1 MIRQSAES
9 AKLRIVFDASARKYD
24 QSPSL
29 NDVIEVGPPLQNHM
43 WKVLVRNRMCPVTL
57 TGDIKQ
63 AFLQICIRQKD
74 RNVFRFYWIENM
86 QSDDIKI
93 DRFTRAIFGLG
104 ESPFLLNGAVKEHLE
119 SNINKYT
126 ELRKTI
132 DEIKESF
139 YVDDIVTGEVIV
151 EKVKKIKKISE
162 KISGEACI
170 ELHKWHSN
178 AKELEE
184 TQKERSS
191 ELSYAK
197 QELGTRATDCK
208 ILGIPWDKSKD
219 TLGVDPDIPVKEQSK
234 RGMLKHL
241 ASIFDPLG
249 LISPVTLTGKDMYR
263 NACDLKLSWD
273 EQLTEPLRTK

>member
-9 AKLRIVFDASARKYD
+9 TKLRIVFDASARKND

-63 AFLQICIRQKD
+63 AFLKIRIRQKD
-74 RNVFRFYWIENM
+74 RNVLRFHWIENM

-93 DRFTRAIFGLG
+93 DRFARAIFGLG
-104 ESPFLLNGAVKEHLE
+104 ESPFLLNGTVKEHLE
-119 SNINKYT
+119 SSINKYT

-151 EKVKKIKKISE
+151 EKVKKIKKTSE

-184 TQKERSS
+184 TQIEHSS

-197 QELGTRATDCK
+197 QEFETRATDCK

-234 RGMLKHL
+234 RGNIL
-241 ASIFDPLG
+241 D
-249 LISPVTLTGKDMYR
+249 
-263 NACDLKLSWD
+263 
-273 EQLTEPLRTK
+273 